1 MSKPILYLSGQ
12 RFMNLVVMSRVENT
26 PAGKVRFRCKCD
38 CGNIREVVGSQL
50 KNGSTKSCGCL
61 QPSLASAASTTHGR
75 SKTSAYRAWA
85 AMWSRC
91 TNVNTPGF
99 KKYQFRTP
107 PKEWES
113 FEVFYAEVGDPP
125 GRGYSLDRTD
135 NSKPY
140 GPGNVRWATRLE
152 QNQNQSS
159 NVNITLEGKTQC
171 AAAWERELGLPH
183 NVLRQRI
190 KRLGLERAI
199 RL

>member
-1 MSKPILYLSGQ
+1 MSKPILYAPGQ
-12 RFMNLVVMSRVENT
+12 RFTRLVVVERVENT
-26 PAGKVRFRCKCD
+26 RAGKARFRCRCD
-38 CGNIREVVGSQL
+38 CGETRDVVGAQL
-50 KNGSTKSCGCL
+50 KNGHTKSCGCM
-61 QPSLASAASTTHGR
+61 QPLLSSKASKTHGR
-75 SKTSAYRAWA
+75 SKTQVYKAWA

-99 KKYQFRTP
+99 EKYQSRTP

-113 FEVFYAEVGDPP
+113 FEVFYAEIGDPP
-125 GRGYSLDRTD
+125 GKGYSLDRTD

-159 NVNITLEGKTQC
+159 NVNITWEGKTQC